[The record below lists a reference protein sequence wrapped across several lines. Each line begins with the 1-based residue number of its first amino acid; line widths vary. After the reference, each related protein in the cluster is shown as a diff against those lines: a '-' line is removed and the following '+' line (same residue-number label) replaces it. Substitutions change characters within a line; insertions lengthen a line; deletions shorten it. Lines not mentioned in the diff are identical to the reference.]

1 MSING
6 LAYWKSSMQVEHRWR
21 NGSFS
26 YGRGHLRALCTV
38 NWSIP
43 NVNREKSLSS
53 ALDGHTYSVGGFSRL
68 VKGALETGI
77 GQVWIRG
84 TIQKISVV
92 GGHRYIELVERSE
105 ARGEIVAQ
113 LNVAI
118 FSGSYAKIAREMV
131 AKGLPQLSSDLEVRL
146 LGRADF
152 YQKRGTLSFIV
163 EALDVD
169 SLVEKR
175 FLEREKLR
183 AKLTAEGIFLKNRS
197 LRPSSVIEKIAIV
210 TSSAGVVK
218 EDFLRQLSGSGFRFQ
233 IQLFDV
239 RTTGDSS
246 ANSLARGISAAAR
259 GEFDLIVLLRGGGS
273 SSELALFDN
282 EQVVREVANSR
293 IPLWCGIG
301 HSTDRPLVTEVAN
314 ETLDVPLDVG
324 RAVVGW
330 NNAFLNGLRLSLDRI
345 ATLATAT
352 IQNRSAHLTT
362 TSRMLERSSKEFLF
376 REKSALLRDDMFR
389 SLLNRTIS
397 RFDNDIAFASGD
409 LISASRGIVH
419 SNKLELQQSAMKV
432 IAGFNLVTRTK
443 RIDLAGR
450 SAFGGRV
457 RERVKRLDLELELAQ
472 ARLGALDPTEVLQKG
487 FVLIEDLSTKQ
498 RIRSAGELRTGDGIR
513 VHFSDG
519 SVVGRVEEV
528 KSD

>member
-1 MSING
+1 M
-6 LAYWKSSMQVEHRWR
+6 
-21 NGSFS
+21 
-26 YGRGHLRALCTV
+26 
-38 NWSIP
+38 
-43 NVNREKSLSS
+43 SS

-68 VKGALETGI
+68 VKGTLEAGI

-118 FSGSYAKIAREMV
+118 FSGSYAKIAREMA
-131 AKGLPQLSSDLEVRL
+131 AKGLSQLSSDLEVRL
-146 LGRADF
+146 FGRADF
-152 YQKRGTLSFIV
+152 YQKRGTLSFVV
-163 EALDVD
+163 EALDVE

-183 AKLTAEGIFLKNRS
+183 AKLIAEGIFSKNSS
-197 LRPSSVIEKIAIV
+197 LRPSSVIEKIAVV

-218 EDFLRQLSGSGFRFQ
+218 EDFLRQLSGSSFRFL

-246 ANSLARGISAAAR
+246 ANSLAKGITAAAR

-282 EQVVREVANSR
+282 EQVVRAVVNSR

-314 ETLDVPLDVG
+314 ATLDVPLDVG
-324 RAVVGW
+324 RAVVDW
-330 NNAFLNGLRLSLDRI
+330 NNAFLDGLRLSLDRI
-345 ATLATAT
+345 ATLATG
-352 IQNRSAHLTT
+352 TT
-362 TSRMLERSSKEFLF
+362 QSCRADLSSKSRMLERSSKEFLF
-376 REKSALLRDDMFR
+376 RERSALLRNDMFR

-397 RFDNDIAFASGD
+397 RFENDVAYASGD
-409 LISASRGIVH
+409 LITACRGIIH
-419 SNKLELQQSAMKV
+419 GHKLELQQSAMKAV
-432 IAGFNLVTRTK
+432 SGFSLAARTR
-443 RIDLAGR
+443 RIDLDAR
-450 SAFGGRV
+450 AAFGRRV
-457 RERVKRLDLELELAQ
+457 TERLKRLDLELELAQ
-472 ARLGALDPTEVLQKG
+472 ARLGALDPTAVLQKG

-498 RIRSAGELRTGDGIR
+498 RIRSAGELHKGDGFR
-513 VHFSDG
+513 AHFSDG

>member
-1 MSING
+1 M
-6 LAYWKSSMQVEHRWR
+6 
-21 NGSFS
+21 
-26 YGRGHLRALCTV
+26 
-38 NWSIP
+38 
-43 NVNREKSLSS
+43 SS

-68 VKGALETGI
+68 VKGTLETGI

-113 LNVAI
+113 LSVAI
-118 FSGSYAKIAREMV
+118 FSGSYSKIAREMA
-131 AKGLPQLSSDLEVRL
+131 AKGLSQLSSDLEVRL

-183 AKLTAEGIFLKNRS
+183 TKLITEGIFSKNRS
-197 LRPSSVIEKIAIV
+197 LRPSSVIEKIAVV

-218 EDFLRQLSGSGFRFQ
+218 EDFLRQLSGSGFRFL
-233 IQLFDV
+233 IRLFDV

-282 EQVVREVANSR
+282 EQVVREVVNSR

-314 ETLDVPLDVG
+314 ATLDVPLDVG
-324 RAVVGW
+324 RAVVDW
-330 NNAFLNGLRLSLDRI
+330 NSAFIDGLRSSLDRI
-345 ATLATAT
+345 ATLANVAMQNCRADLTAK
-352 IQNRSAHLTT
+352 
-362 TSRMLERSSKEFLF
+362 SRMLERRSKEFLF
-376 REKSALLRDDMFR
+376 RERSALLRNDMLR
-389 SLLNRTIS
+389 SLLHSAIS
-397 RFDNDIAFASGD
+397 RFENDVAYASGD
-409 LISASRGIVH
+409 LITASRGIGH
-419 SNKLELQQSAMKV
+419 AHRLELQQCAMKAISRFHLV
-432 IAGFNLVTRTK
+432 IQTK
-443 RIDLAGR
+443 RFELEGR
-450 SAFGGRV
+450 AAFSGRV
-457 RERVKRLDLELELAQ
+457 VERLKRLDLELELTQ

-487 FVLIEDLSTKQ
+487 FVLIEELSTKR
-498 RIRSAGELRTGDGIR
+498 RIRSAGELQAGDGFSAY
-513 VHFSDG
+513 FSDG
-519 SVVGRVEEV
+519 SVIGRVEEV